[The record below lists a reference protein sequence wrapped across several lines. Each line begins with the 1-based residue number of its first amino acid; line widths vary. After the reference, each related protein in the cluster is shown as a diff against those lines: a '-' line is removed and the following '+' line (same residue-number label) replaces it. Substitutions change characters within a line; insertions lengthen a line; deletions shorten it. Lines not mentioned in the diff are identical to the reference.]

1 MSLSVPLQKQ
11 FLVMGKGNHAIRS
24 SRLGLVPTHQSKPST
39 AVKDNGKKQR
49 KLKPG
54 RAVRKEI
61 RFLRE
66 RQGLLLTRALAR
78 RVAERC
84 MHRACEEA
92 RQDADW
98 IQARTRR
105 RGKTPPLSLRIKPG
119 SDWTL
124 SGEAVDLL
132 RGALETR
139 LSRVARVALQQMEH
153 AGRMTLHL
161 RDVEAADALV
171 QSTLP

>member
-1 MSLSVPLQKQ
+1 MGPRVPLQKQ
-11 FLVMGKGNHAIRS
+11 FLVMGKGNHANR
-24 SRLGLVPTHQSKPST
+24 SRLGLVPTQISKPT
-39 AVKDNGKKQR
+39 EGKKQR

-84 MHRACEEA
+84 MHKACEEA

-98 IQARTRR
+98 IKARTRR
-105 RGKTPPLSLRIKPG
+105 RGKTPPLSLLIKPG
-119 SDWTL
+119 EMWRL
-124 SGEAVDLL
+124 SSEAVDLL

-139 LSRVARVALQQMEH
+139 LSQVARVALQQMEH

-171 QSTLP
+171 QSTL